1 MFCIF
6 DILDIQVIVHILKCY
21 LQIVIYQLE
30 LDLEFTFTILICST
44 FLTITFNL
52 LLTFLFCII
61 EIILSIV
68 IFTSTV
74 RKKCKEK
81 WRNSFYILLHA
92 ALLSTR
98 RLQGWNCSHLQ
109 IFMQILWKSWL
120 CINVWA
126 EFHSQSSFS
135 ETSCHPSQSVIRA
148 VTRSG

>member
-6 DILDIQVIVHILKCY
+6 DILGIQIIVHILKCY

-30 LDLEFTFTILICST
+30 LDLEFTFTILICSK

-74 RKKCKEK
+74 RKNLKKSQETVFIFCYMLLFFPLGDFRDEIVVIS
-81 WRNSFYILLHA
+81 RFLYRSSANLGCVSTFEQNFTLNLHSLRHHVILA
-92 ALLSTR
+92 N
-98 RLQGWNCSHLQ
+98 QW
-109 IFMQILWKSWL
+109 
-120 CINVWA
+120 
-126 EFHSQSSFS
+126 
-135 ETSCHPSQSVIRA
+135 
-148 VTRSG
+148 